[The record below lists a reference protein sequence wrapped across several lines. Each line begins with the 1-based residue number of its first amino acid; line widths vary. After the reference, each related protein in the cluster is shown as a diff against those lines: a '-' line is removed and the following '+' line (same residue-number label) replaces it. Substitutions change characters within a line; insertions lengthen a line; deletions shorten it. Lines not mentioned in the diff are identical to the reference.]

1 MATLLRDRRGP
12 SLEKTTSLPPISSS
26 SDVTSSFRS
35 AVTRREFIAIL
46 GAAGLLVACGDDP
59 DTDSG
64 STRAPTSRSIDAANG
79 TIEVPTRPERVV
91 ALDGYGLD
99 TLFTVG
105 FDPIGRPNLGEVNE
119 YLHERVTSEMTDV
132 GSAYS
137 LSIEAVAALEPD
149 LILGPSEN
157 TDLPVE
163 VLSEAAPV
171 VVAPHDD
178 SGDWRA
184 ASEVYAD
191 AVGRSDEIA
200 EALAGYDERVAS
212 LGDRLE
218 AAAPGTVTIARAD
231 PDELR
236 LYGKAYFSG
245 TILEDLGLE
254 RPPSQDLVEKEP
266 IYVSYERADL
276 ADADVI
282 FLYAFGADK
291 DAKKLQDD
299 LQANPI
305 WRGLPAVKAG
315 AVYELGDHW
324 YGSGPIAA
332 GLALDDVE
340 RILLS

>member
-1 MATLLRDRRGP
+1 MTTLLRDRTKN
-12 SLEKTTSLPPISSS
+12 SLETTAPFSSISPPH
-26 SDVTSSFRS
+26 DDTSSIRS
-35 AVTRREFIAIL
+35 AVTRREFIAVL

-59 DTDSG
+59 DTDRA

-79 TIEVPTRPERVV
+79 TVEIPTRPERVV
-91 ALDGYGLD
+91 TLDGYGLD
-99 TLFTVG
+99 TLFAVG

-119 YLHERVTSEMTDV
+119 YLHERVTSDMKDV

-137 LSIEAVAALEPD
+137 LSVEAVAALDPD

-157 TDLPVE
+157 TDLPVD
-163 VLSEAAPV
+163 VLSQAAPV

-184 ASEVYAD
+184 ASKVYAD
-191 AVGRSDEIA
+191 AVGRSNEIT
-200 EALAGYDERVAS
+200 EVLADYDERVVS
-212 LGDRLE
+212 LSDRL
-218 AAAPGTVTIARAD
+218 ADAAPGTITIARAD

-254 RPPSQDLVEKEP
+254 RPPSQDLVESEP

-305 WRGLPAVKAG
+305 WRGLPAVQAG
-315 AVYELGDHW
+315 AVHELGDHW
-324 YGSGPIAA
+324 YGSGPLAA